1 MDANL
6 AKDNGANQ
14 YEPTTDRGRATRQAL
29 IDAAEQVF
37 LEESYDRAS
46 VAEITRRAGVAQGT
60 FYLYF
65 PDKKAA
71 FAALVRKLNHDMR
84 RHLSEAIADL
94 DNRLDMEREGLRAF
108 FDYVAEHQSLYR
120 VVREAEFVDI
130 ELHDWHYRVLGEGYV
145 AGLRRGITNGE
156 IRDDIDPE
164 VMSWIL
170 MAVAEFFGGRWIID
184 RGKPPPEYVFD
195 DIMRFIAA
203 GLGRPGATK

>member
-1 MDANL
+1 MDANVDKGS
-6 AKDNGANQ
+6 AEK
-14 YEPTTDRGRATRQAL
+14 YEPTTARGRATRQAL

-46 VAEITRRAGVAQGT
+46 IAEITRRAGVAQGT

-84 RHLSEAIADL
+84 RHISESISDL
-94 DNRLDMEREGLRAF
+94 DSRLEMEREGLRAF
-108 FDYVAEHQSLYR
+108 FDYVSDHQSLYR

-130 ELHDWHYRVLGEGYV
+130 DLHNWHYRILGEGYV
-145 AGLRRGITNGE
+145 EGLRRGVASGE
-156 IRDDIDPE
+156 IRADIEPE
-164 VMSWIL
+164 TMSWIL

-184 RGKPPPEYVFD
+184 QGKPPPDYVFD
-195 DIMRFIAA
+195 DIMRFIEA
-203 GLGRPGATK
+203 GLGRTGALQ